1 MADQTKKAE
10 TKNQHFVPQF
20 YQRYFSMDKKNIG
33 TYIISSGKN
42 INSAPIKNQS
52 SGNYFYSDKME
63 IEKILGEMEGLW
75 KKVIDKVI
83 KSPKGNLSREEKY
96 NLYAF
101 TIIQL
106 GRTSAQANLIQEAV
120 NTRLCTIAKK
130 HLEILR
136 NSENSDKY
144 KDITDDELNHISFNF
159 PYPAV
164 LALQTQ
170 FQLIN
175 TCIDLQFKILINK
188 TKVSFITSNNPAA
201 KYSQFLERMGVKN
214 YALGSRGLQIF
225 IPLTPFIGVMFYD
238 PKCYKLGDRKKNYVE
253 LTQEKDIEELTN
265 MHDEWYK
272 AWMASY
278 GPNEAGMS
286 DENFLKTE
294 ELLKKYNQNTSSKV
308 NSNKKGDNIKKEDS
322 SNNEK
327 EKNSNTNKENSNTKK
342 QSDTKQYS
350 QSEVIRITNQIQD
363 QIDKL
368 KTEKKDYTELKN
380 LKDKW
385 YEKWSVNGNTTADIP
400 NELSSRTQTELN
412 KYGIDIK
419 KSENQNGE
427 NIDATDED
435 EAEDEDDGLG
445 NPTILKLITGAL
457 DGIVGILFW
466 LPKMLLLVT
475 LYTAASIIGAI
486 IGGNFSIESIIFNQ
500 AIENPISLISV
511 NFFDKT
517 GSDKDNTNKLIQEN
531 IATWY
536 IAIRNIAI
544 TILVIVAMYIAIR
557 MLLATTSEKKA
568 QYKEIL
574 IYWVQS
580 LALIFVL
587 HYIMIGIIAIND
599 ALVKALYKAGEQ
611 VVAGKNNDI
620 METLF
625 GNALKAIKITTS
637 MANTFAYM
645 VLCVVTIMF
654 FISYLKRMMTIAF
667 LITIAPLVTVTYSI
681 DKIGDGKSQALNAW
695 LKEFSYTIL
704 IQPFHCITYLALG
717 SIGTKLL
724 TRNDNFA
731 DIFIGIYFLSFI
743 LQSENIVRGIFG
755 IKPNNLGNVIGEV
768 ALISAVAGKMEGKT
782 KGGVQYTG
790 DSSTNRFVG
799 GLERSGGQKRTP
811 IRTASNQQPPT
822 NSSSQQAQTSSGE
835 DWYDNYSTT
844 DARREEL
851 NNNPSRTT
859 SENRELAGINNR
871 TTKQLKK
878 RRLRRAAVHGYV
890 GASLGVA
897 AAMAKMAI
905 AVASGDGKAVLAA
918 GFSAKDSITK
928 NMNNAVERASQGD
941 MVDAYKLARKVS
953 PDKDEKYFK
962 DLAKGNISAANEQEQ
977 EFVDRLQK
985 HQNIMDKHGKIDDK
999 NLDNNTDT
1007 LLDNINNGDLDQHTT
1022 AYRAGRWLAR
1032 RKSA

>member
-1 MADQTKKAE
+1 MKK
-10 TKNQHFVPQF
+10 
-20 YQRYFSMDKKNIG
+20 
-33 TYIISSGKN
+33 IS
-42 INSAPIKNQS
+42 
-52 SGNYFYSDKME
+52 
-63 IEKILGEMEGLW
+63 
-75 KKVIDKVI
+75 
-83 KSPKGNLSREEKY
+83 
-96 NLYAF
+96 
-101 TIIQL
+101 
-106 GRTSAQANLIQEAV
+106 
-120 NTRLCTIAKK
+120 
-130 HLEILR
+130 
-136 NSENSDKY
+136 
-144 KDITDDELNHISFNF
+144 
-159 PYPAV
+159 
-164 LALQTQ
+164 
-170 FQLIN
+170 
-175 TCIDLQFKILINK
+175 KILIVLIIIIMISISSVICNNK
-188 TKVSFITSNNPAA
+188 VFAMQTYTKDQA
-201 KYSQFLERMGVKN
+201 KAKVDEIK
-214 YALGSRGLQIF
+214 AL
-225 IPLTPFIGVMFYD
+225 
-238 PKCYKLGDRKKNYVE
+238 
-253 LTQEKDIEELTN
+253 IEEAKTN
-265 MHDEWYK
+265 KIK
-272 AWMASY
+272 APGLENAKAIYSRVETNAIQY
-278 GPNEAGMS
+278 GSDTVYDNE
-286 DENFLKTE
+286 EKEIE
-294 ELLKKYNQNTSSKV
+294 EAINKYNQEKA
-308 NSNKKGDNIKKEDS
+308 KLNIKDTPKE
-322 SNNEK
+322 
-327 EKNSNTNKENSNTKK
+327 NTNKQSTNTKKDNNIVIYSQAEMTKLISDFDTAIQEMKDQGKDTYDITMKRQYWYDKWADNGYTTVETTKDEISKTKKMFENSNVKPRIVS
-342 QSDTKQYS
+342 SDG
-350 QSEVIRITNQIQD
+350 
-363 QIDKL
+363 
-368 KTEKKDYTELKN
+368 
-380 LKDKW
+380 KDKG
-385 YEKWSVNGNTTADIP
+385 V
-400 NELSSRTQTELN
+400 TE
-412 KYGIDIK
+412 
-419 KSENQNGE
+419 E
-427 NIDATDED
+427 NIDEDED

-445 NPTILKLITGAL
+445 KPTILKLITGAL

-625 GNALKAIKITTS
+625 VNALKAIKITTS

-717 SIGTKLL
+717 SIGTQLL

-811 IRTASNQQPPT
+811 IRTAPKQQPPT
-822 NSSSQQAQTSSGE
+822 KQPPEKQPPTKQPPEKQPPTKSPEKEPPKKSPEKQPPTSSGD

-844 DARREEL
+844 DARRETL
-851 NNNPSRTT
+851 NNNSSRTPA
-859 SENRELAGINNR
+859 ENRELSGINNR

-953 PDKDEKYFK
+953 PDKDENYFK

-999 NLDNNTDT
+999 KLDNHTDQ
-1007 LLDNINNGDLDQHTT
+1007 LLDNINKGDLDQHTT

>member
-1 MADQTKKAE
+1 MKK
-10 TKNQHFVPQF
+10 
-20 YQRYFSMDKKNIG
+20 
-33 TYIISSGKN
+33 IS
-42 INSAPIKNQS
+42 
-52 SGNYFYSDKME
+52 
-63 IEKILGEMEGLW
+63 
-75 KKVIDKVI
+75 
-83 KSPKGNLSREEKY
+83 
-96 NLYAF
+96 
-101 TIIQL
+101 
-106 GRTSAQANLIQEAV
+106 
-120 NTRLCTIAKK
+120 
-130 HLEILR
+130 
-136 NSENSDKY
+136 
-144 KDITDDELNHISFNF
+144 
-159 PYPAV
+159 
-164 LALQTQ
+164 
-170 FQLIN
+170 
-175 TCIDLQFKILINK
+175 KILIILITIFMLVLSTIINGS
-188 TKVSFITSNNPAA
+188 KVEASWQYKDQLQPVDTSLPAA
-201 KYSQFLERMGVKN
+201 AAQQGTTD
-214 YALGSRGLQIF
+214 GSGLKE
-225 IPLTPFIGVMFYD
+225 LKKKD
-238 PKCYKLGDRKKNYVE
+238 PKKIINLEKKSEVLGTKKLG
-253 LTQEKDIEELTN
+253 
-265 MHDEWYK
+265 
-272 AWMASY
+272 
-278 GPNEAGMS
+278 
-286 DENFLKTE
+286 
-294 ELLKKYNQNTSSKV
+294 
-308 NSNKKGDNIKKEDS
+308 
-322 SNNEK
+322 
-327 EKNSNTNKENSNTKK
+327 
-342 QSDTKQYS
+342 
-350 QSEVIRITNQIQD
+350 
-363 QIDKL
+363 
-368 KTEKKDYTELKN
+368 EKKDTLPEPK
-380 LKDKW
+380 
-385 YEKWSVNGNTTADIP
+385 TA
-400 NELSSRTQTELN
+400 E
-412 KYGIDIK
+412 DIK
-419 KSENQNGE
+419 EIRETGEEIRENVE
-427 NIDATDED
+427 NAESNED
-435 EAEDEDDGLG
+435 EAEDENDGLG
-445 NPTILKLITGAL
+445 KPTILKLITGAL

-475 LYTAASIIGAI
+475 LYTAASIIGAML
-486 IGGNFSIESIIFNQ
+486 GGDFSIESIIFNQ
-500 AIENPISLISV
+500 AIENPIGLISV

-517 GSDKDNTNKLIQEN
+517 GGNNDKTNDLIQEN

-611 VVAGKNNDI
+611 VVSGKNNDI

-625 GNALKAIKITTS
+625 VNALKAIKITTS

-645 VLCVVTIMF
+645 VLCIVTIMF

-717 SIGTKLL
+717 SIGTQLL

-755 IKPNNLGNVIGEV
+755 IKPNNLGNVIGEM

-790 DSSTNRFVG
+790 DSATNRFMG

-811 IRTASNQQPPT
+811 IRTAQNQQPPSNQPPRNQPPT
-822 NSSSQQAQTSSGE
+822 NQPQNPPQAQPTSTPNGN
-835 DWYDNYSTT
+835 DWYDNYSVT
-844 DARREEL
+844 DARRETL
-851 NNNPSRTT
+851 NNNPSRTPA
-859 SENRELAGINNR
+859 ENRELSGINNR
-871 TTKQLKK
+871 TTQQLKK
-878 RRLRRAAVHGYV
+878 RRLRRAAVHGYA

-953 PDKDEKYFK
+953 PDKDENYFK

-999 NLDNNTDT
+999 HLDDHTDQ
-1007 LLDNINNGDLDQHTT
+1007 LLDNINKGDLDQHTT
-1022 AYRAGRWLAR
+1022 AYRAGRWISR

>member
-1 MADQTKKAE
+1 MKK
-10 TKNQHFVPQF
+10 
-20 YQRYFSMDKKNIG
+20 
-33 TYIISSGKN
+33 IS
-42 INSAPIKNQS
+42 
-52 SGNYFYSDKME
+52 
-63 IEKILGEMEGLW
+63 
-75 KKVIDKVI
+75 
-83 KSPKGNLSREEKY
+83 
-96 NLYAF
+96 
-101 TIIQL
+101 
-106 GRTSAQANLIQEAV
+106 
-120 NTRLCTIAKK
+120 
-130 HLEILR
+130 
-136 NSENSDKY
+136 
-144 KDITDDELNHISFNF
+144 
-159 PYPAV
+159 
-164 LALQTQ
+164 
-170 FQLIN
+170 
-175 TCIDLQFKILINK
+175 KILIVLIIIIMISISSVICNNK
-188 TKVSFITSNNPAA
+188 VFAMQTYTKDQA
-201 KYSQFLERMGVKN
+201 KAKVDEIKALIKEAETNKIKVPELENAKAIYSRVETNAIQ
-214 YALGSRGLQIF
+214 YGSD
-225 IPLTPFIGVMFYD
+225 TVYD
-238 PKCYKLGDRKKNYVE
+238 NE
-253 LTQEKDIEELTN
+253 EKEIEEAIN
-265 MHDEWYK
+265 
-272 AWMASY
+272 
-278 GPNEAGMS
+278 
-286 DENFLKTE
+286 
-294 ELLKKYNQNTSSKV
+294 KYNQEKA
-308 NSNKKGDNIKKEDS
+308 KLNIKDTPKE
-322 SNNEK
+322 
-327 EKNSNTNKENSNTKK
+327 NTNKQSTNTKK
-342 QSDTKQYS
+342 DNNIVIYS
-350 QSEVIRITNQIQD
+350 QAEMTKLMTDFEEAIQELEKQGKDTSDMITKKQEWYNKWADNGYTTVETTKDEISKTKKMFENTNVKPRIVSSD
-363 QIDKL
+363 G
-368 KTEKKDYTELKN
+368 
-380 LKDKW
+380 KDKG
-385 YEKWSVNGNTTADIP
+385 V
-400 NELSSRTQTELN
+400 TE
-412 KYGIDIK
+412 
-419 KSENQNGE
+419 E
-427 NIDATDED
+427 NIDEDED
-435 EAEDEDDGLG
+435 EAEDENDGLG
-445 NPTILKLITGAL
+445 EPTILKLITGAL

-790 DSSTNRFVG
+790 DSATNRFVG

-811 IRTASNQQPPT
+811 IRTAQN
-822 NSSSQQAQTSSGE
+822 QQAQRNQPQGNQPQRNQPQGNQSQGNQPQRNQPQGNQPQGNQPQNPPQAQPTSTPNGN
-835 DWYDNYSTT
+835 DWYDNYSVT
-844 DARREEL
+844 DARRKTL
-851 NNNPSRTT
+851 NNNPSRTPA
-859 SENRELAGINNR
+859 ENRELSGINNR
-871 TTKQLKK
+871 TTQQLKK
-878 RRLRRAAVHGYV
+878 RRLRRAAVHGYA

-953 PDKDEKYFK
+953 PNKDEKYFK
-962 DLAKGNISAANEQEQ
+962 DLAKGNINAANEQEQ

-999 NLDNNTDT
+999 NLDDHTDQ
-1007 LLDNINNGDLDQHTT
+1007 LLDNINHGDLDQHTT

>member
-1 MADQTKKAE
+1 MKK
-10 TKNQHFVPQF
+10 
-20 YQRYFSMDKKNIG
+20 
-33 TYIISSGKN
+33 IS
-42 INSAPIKNQS
+42 
-52 SGNYFYSDKME
+52 
-63 IEKILGEMEGLW
+63 
-75 KKVIDKVI
+75 
-83 KSPKGNLSREEKY
+83 
-96 NLYAF
+96 
-101 TIIQL
+101 
-106 GRTSAQANLIQEAV
+106 
-120 NTRLCTIAKK
+120 
-130 HLEILR
+130 
-136 NSENSDKY
+136 
-144 KDITDDELNHISFNF
+144 
-159 PYPAV
+159 
-164 LALQTQ
+164 
-170 FQLIN
+170 
-175 TCIDLQFKILINK
+175 KILIVLIIIIMISISSVICNNK
-188 TKVSFITSNNPAA
+188 VFAMQTYTKDQA
-201 KYSQFLERMGVKN
+201 KAKVDEIKALIKEAETNKIKAPELENAKAIYSRVETNAIQ
-214 YALGSRGLQIF
+214 YGSD
-225 IPLTPFIGVMFYD
+225 TVYD
-238 PKCYKLGDRKKNYVE
+238 NE
-253 LTQEKDIEELTN
+253 EKEIEEAIN
-265 MHDEWYK
+265 
-272 AWMASY
+272 
-278 GPNEAGMS
+278 
-286 DENFLKTE
+286 
-294 ELLKKYNQNTSSKV
+294 KYNQEKA
-308 NSNKKGDNIKKEDS
+308 KLNIKDTPKE
-322 SNNEK
+322 
-327 EKNSNTNKENSNTKK
+327 NTNKQSTNTKKDNNIVIYSQAEMTKLISDFDTAIQEMKDQGKDTYDITMKRQYWYDKWADNGYTTVETTKDEISKTKKMFENSNVKPRIVS
-342 QSDTKQYS
+342 SDG
-350 QSEVIRITNQIQD
+350 
-363 QIDKL
+363 
-368 KTEKKDYTELKN
+368 
-380 LKDKW
+380 KDKG
-385 YEKWSVNGNTTADIP
+385 V
-400 NELSSRTQTELN
+400 TE
-412 KYGIDIK
+412 
-419 KSENQNGE
+419 E
-427 NIDATDED
+427 NIDEDED

-445 NPTILKLITGAL
+445 KPTILKLITGAL

-625 GNALKAIKITTS
+625 VNALKAIKITTS

-717 SIGTKLL
+717 SIGTQLL

-811 IRTASNQQPPT
+811 IRTAPKQKPPTKKPPEKQPPT
-822 NSSSQQAQTSSGE
+822 KQPPEKQPPKKSPEKEPPKKSPEKQPPTSSGD

-844 DARREEL
+844 DARRETL
-851 NNNPSRTT
+851 NNNSSRTPA
-859 SENRELAGINNR
+859 ENRELSGINNR

-953 PDKDEKYFK
+953 PDKDENYFK

-999 NLDNNTDT
+999 KLDNHTDQ
-1007 LLDNINNGDLDQHTT
+1007 LLDNINKGDLDQHTT

>member
-1 MADQTKKAE
+1 MKK
-10 TKNQHFVPQF
+10 
-20 YQRYFSMDKKNIG
+20 
-33 TYIISSGKN
+33 IS
-42 INSAPIKNQS
+42 
-52 SGNYFYSDKME
+52 
-63 IEKILGEMEGLW
+63 
-75 KKVIDKVI
+75 
-83 KSPKGNLSREEKY
+83 
-96 NLYAF
+96 
-101 TIIQL
+101 
-106 GRTSAQANLIQEAV
+106 
-120 NTRLCTIAKK
+120 
-130 HLEILR
+130 
-136 NSENSDKY
+136 
-144 KDITDDELNHISFNF
+144 
-159 PYPAV
+159 
-164 LALQTQ
+164 
-170 FQLIN
+170 
-175 TCIDLQFKILINK
+175 KILIVLIIIIMISISSVICNNK
-188 TKVSFITSNNPAA
+188 VFAMQTYTKDQA
-201 KYSQFLERMGVKN
+201 KAKVDEIK
-214 YALGSRGLQIF
+214 AL
-225 IPLTPFIGVMFYD
+225 
-238 PKCYKLGDRKKNYVE
+238 
-253 LTQEKDIEELTN
+253 IEEAKTN
-265 MHDEWYK
+265 KIK
-272 AWMASY
+272 APGLENAKAIYSRVETNAIQY
-278 GPNEAGMS
+278 GSDTVYDNE
-286 DENFLKTE
+286 EKEIE
-294 ELLKKYNQNTSSKV
+294 EAINKYNQEKA
-308 NSNKKGDNIKKEDS
+308 KLNIKDTPKE
-322 SNNEK
+322 
-327 EKNSNTNKENSNTKK
+327 NTNKQSTNTKKDNNIVIYSQAEMTKLISDFDTAIQEMKDQGKDTYDITMKRQYWYDKWADNGYTTVETTKDEISKTKKMFENSNVKPRIVS
-342 QSDTKQYS
+342 SDG
-350 QSEVIRITNQIQD
+350 
-363 QIDKL
+363 
-368 KTEKKDYTELKN
+368 
-380 LKDKW
+380 KDKG
-385 YEKWSVNGNTTADIP
+385 V
-400 NELSSRTQTELN
+400 TE
-412 KYGIDIK
+412 
-419 KSENQNGE
+419 E
-427 NIDATDED
+427 NIDEDED

-445 NPTILKLITGAL
+445 KPTILKLITGAL

-625 GNALKAIKITTS
+625 VNALKAIKITTS

-717 SIGTKLL
+717 SIGTQLL

-811 IRTASNQQPPT
+811 IRTAPKQQPPT
-822 NSSSQQAQTSSGE
+822 KQPPEKQPPTKQPPEKQPPKKSPEKEPPKKSPEKQPPTSSGD

-844 DARREEL
+844 DARRETL
-851 NNNPSRTT
+851 NNNSSRTPA
-859 SENRELAGINNR
+859 ENRELSGINNR

-999 NLDNNTDT
+999 KLDNHTDQ
-1007 LLDNINNGDLDQHTT
+1007 LLDNINSGDLDQHTT

>member
-1 MADQTKKAE
+1 MKK
-10 TKNQHFVPQF
+10 
-20 YQRYFSMDKKNIG
+20 
-33 TYIISSGKN
+33 IS
-42 INSAPIKNQS
+42 
-52 SGNYFYSDKME
+52 
-63 IEKILGEMEGLW
+63 
-75 KKVIDKVI
+75 
-83 KSPKGNLSREEKY
+83 
-96 NLYAF
+96 
-101 TIIQL
+101 
-106 GRTSAQANLIQEAV
+106 
-120 NTRLCTIAKK
+120 
-130 HLEILR
+130 
-136 NSENSDKY
+136 
-144 KDITDDELNHISFNF
+144 
-159 PYPAV
+159 
-164 LALQTQ
+164 
-170 FQLIN
+170 
-175 TCIDLQFKILINK
+175 KILIILITTFMLVLSTIINGS
-188 TKVSFITSNNPAA
+188 KVEASSWQYVDQLQPVDTSLSAA
-201 KYSQFLERMGVKN
+201 AAQQGTTD
-214 YALGSRGLQIF
+214 GSGLKEIKKK
-225 IPLTPFIGVMFYD
+225 D
-238 PKCYKLGDRKKNYVE
+238 PKKIIELEKKSQIPGTARLGKKQDKLPEPK
-253 LTQEKDIEELTN
+253 TAEELKEIRETGQQIREN
-265 MHDEWYK
+265 VEN
-272 AWMASY
+272 AES
-278 GPNEAGMS
+278 NEDG
-286 DENFLKTE
+286 
-294 ELLKKYNQNTSSKV
+294 
-308 NSNKKGDNIKKEDS
+308 
-322 SNNEK
+322 
-327 EKNSNTNKENSNTKK
+327 
-342 QSDTKQYS
+342 
-350 QSEVIRITNQIQD
+350 
-363 QIDKL
+363 
-368 KTEKKDYTELKN
+368 
-380 LKDKW
+380 
-385 YEKWSVNGNTTADIP
+385 
-400 NELSSRTQTELN
+400 
-412 KYGIDIK
+412 
-419 KSENQNGE
+419 
-427 NIDATDED
+427 D
-435 EAEDEDDGLG
+435 EAKDEDDGLG
-445 NPTILKLITGAL
+445 EPTILNLITGAL

-511 NFFDKT
+511 NFFDRT

-625 GNALKAIKITTS
+625 VNALKAIKITTS

-790 DSSTNRFVG
+790 DSATNRFVG

-822 NSSSQQAQTSSGE
+822 KQPSTKQPPTNQPPTNSSSQQAPTNQPPTNSSSQQAPTNQPPTNQPPTNSSSQQAPTSSGD

-844 DARREEL
+844 DARRETL
-851 NNNPSRTT
+851 NNNSSRTPA
-859 SENRELAGINNR
+859 ENRELSGINNR

-999 NLDNNTDT
+999 KLDNHTDQ
-1007 LLDNINNGDLDQHTT
+1007 LLDNINSGDLDQHTT

>member
-1 MADQTKKAE
+1 MKKISKIVIILI
-10 TKNQHFVPQF
+10 TINVL
-20 YQRYFSMDKKNIG
+20 
-33 TYIISSGKN
+33 IISSIISWN
-42 INSAPIKNQS
+42 TVEASDHMTMTDIK
-52 SGNYFYSDKME
+52 
-63 IEKILGEMEGLW
+63 
-75 KKVIDKVI
+75 
-83 KSPKGNLSREEKY
+83 
-96 NLYAF
+96 
-101 TIIQL
+101 
-106 GRTSAQANLIQEAV
+106 IQEKAKEAQINKNKENNKLEYKTDDMIQFIDALQTDV
-120 NTRLCTIAKK
+120 N
-130 HLEILR
+130 
-136 NSENSDKY
+136 N
-144 KDITDDELNHISFNF
+144 ITDDITKKTILQGYVDSLRETNQSAINSSQTTVKIDKTTINGLESEIQGTNIKLSIKGKEITNSSQANNLTTTNNKPTFF
-159 PYPAV
+159 PKKLYPNDPNSPI
-164 LALQTQ
+164 Q
-170 FQLIN
+170 I
-175 TCIDLQFKILINK
+175 
-188 TKVSFITSNNPAA
+188 
-201 KYSQFLERMGVKN
+201 SQFPLEIVKPGDPMYN
-214 YALGSRGLQIF
+214 FYSNMISPKMTADQIKNKIKDLDDRIASNSDNTIKKKLEEEKGKWEKKLTEATLSSNGSVQIS
-225 IPLTPFIGVMFYD
+225 
-238 PKCYKLGDRKKNYVE
+238 
-253 LTQEKDIEELTN
+253 EELMNSTN
-265 MHDEWYK
+265 NVVNQDKTSKNQQDDE
-272 AWMASY
+272 
-278 GPNEAGMS
+278 
-286 DENFLKTE
+286 
-294 ELLKKYNQNTSSKV
+294 
-308 NSNKKGDNIKKEDS
+308 
-322 SNNEK
+322 
-327 EKNSNTNKENSNTKK
+327 
-342 QSDTKQYS
+342 
-350 QSEVIRITNQIQD
+350 
-363 QIDKL
+363 
-368 KTEKKDYTELKN
+368 
-380 LKDKW
+380 
-385 YEKWSVNGNTTADIP
+385 
-400 NELSSRTQTELN
+400 
-412 KYGIDIK
+412 
-419 KSENQNGE
+419 
-427 NIDATDED
+427 
-435 EAEDEDDGLG
+435 EAEDENDGLG
-445 NPTILKLITGAL
+445 KPTILKLITGAL

-475 LYTAASIIGAI
+475 LYTAASVIGAI
-486 IGGNFSIESIIFNQ
+486 LGGDFSIESIIFNQ
-500 AIENPISLISV
+500 AIENPIGLISV

-517 GSDKDNTNKLIQEN
+517 ASNKDNTNNLIQEN

-599 ALVKALYKAGEQ
+599 ALVKALYKAGEK
-611 VVAGKNNDI
+611 VVSGKNNDI

-625 GNALKAIKITTS
+625 VNALKAIKITTS

-717 SIGTKLL
+717 SIGTQLL

-790 DSSTNRFVG
+790 DSSKNRFMG

-811 IRTASNQQPPT
+811 IRTAQNQQPPT
-822 NSSSQQAQTSSGE
+822 QQPRRNKPPTNQSPTNQPPTNGD
-835 DWYDNYSTT
+835 DWYDNYSAI
-844 DARREEL
+844 DARRETL
-851 NNNPSRTT
+851 NNKSSRTPA
-859 SENRELAGINNR
+859 ENRELSGINNK
-871 TTKQLKK
+871 TTQQLKK

-890 GASLGVA
+890 GSSLGVA

-999 NLDNNTDT
+999 KLDNHTDT
-1007 LLDNINNGDLDQHTT
+1007 LLDNINSGDLDQHTT
-1022 AYRAGRWLAR
+1022 AYRAGRWIAR
-1032 RKSA
+1032 RKSE

>member
-1 MADQTKKAE
+1 MKK
-10 TKNQHFVPQF
+10 
-20 YQRYFSMDKKNIG
+20 
-33 TYIISSGKN
+33 IS
-42 INSAPIKNQS
+42 
-52 SGNYFYSDKME
+52 
-63 IEKILGEMEGLW
+63 
-75 KKVIDKVI
+75 
-83 KSPKGNLSREEKY
+83 
-96 NLYAF
+96 
-101 TIIQL
+101 
-106 GRTSAQANLIQEAV
+106 
-120 NTRLCTIAKK
+120 
-130 HLEILR
+130 
-136 NSENSDKY
+136 
-144 KDITDDELNHISFNF
+144 
-159 PYPAV
+159 
-164 LALQTQ
+164 
-170 FQLIN
+170 
-175 TCIDLQFKILINK
+175 KILIVLIIIIMISISSVICNNK
-188 TKVSFITSNNPAA
+188 VFAMQTYTKDQA
-201 KYSQFLERMGVKN
+201 KAKVDEIK
-214 YALGSRGLQIF
+214 AL
-225 IPLTPFIGVMFYD
+225 
-238 PKCYKLGDRKKNYVE
+238 
-253 LTQEKDIEELTN
+253 IEEAKTN
-265 MHDEWYK
+265 KIK
-272 AWMASY
+272 APGLENAKAIYSRVETNAIQY
-278 GPNEAGMS
+278 GSDTVYDNE
-286 DENFLKTE
+286 EKEIE
-294 ELLKKYNQNTSSKV
+294 EAINKYNQEKA
-308 NSNKKGDNIKKEDS
+308 KLNIKDTPKE
-322 SNNEK
+322 
-327 EKNSNTNKENSNTKK
+327 NTNKQSTNTKKDNNIVIYSQAEMTKLISDFDTAIQEMKDQGKDTYDITMKRQYWYDKWADNGYTTVETTKDEISKTKKMFENSNVKPRIVS
-342 QSDTKQYS
+342 SDG
-350 QSEVIRITNQIQD
+350 
-363 QIDKL
+363 
-368 KTEKKDYTELKN
+368 
-380 LKDKW
+380 KDKG
-385 YEKWSVNGNTTADIP
+385 V
-400 NELSSRTQTELN
+400 TE
-412 KYGIDIK
+412 
-419 KSENQNGE
+419 E
-427 NIDATDED
+427 NIDEDGD

-445 NPTILKLITGAL
+445 KPTILKLITGAL

-625 GNALKAIKITTS
+625 VNALKAIKITTS

-717 SIGTKLL
+717 SIGTQLL

-811 IRTASNQQPPT
+811 IRTAPKQQPPT
-822 NSSSQQAQTSSGE
+822 KQPPEKQPPTKQPPEKQPPKKSPEKEPPKKSPEKQPPTSSGD

-844 DARREEL
+844 DARRETL
-851 NNNPSRTT
+851 NNNSSRTPA
-859 SENRELAGINNR
+859 ENRELSGINNR

-999 NLDNNTDT
+999 KLDNHTDQ
-1007 LLDNINNGDLDQHTT
+1007 LLDNINSGDLDQHTT

>member
-1 MADQTKKAE
+1 MKK
-10 TKNQHFVPQF
+10 
-20 YQRYFSMDKKNIG
+20 
-33 TYIISSGKN
+33 IS
-42 INSAPIKNQS
+42 
-52 SGNYFYSDKME
+52 
-63 IEKILGEMEGLW
+63 
-75 KKVIDKVI
+75 
-83 KSPKGNLSREEKY
+83 
-96 NLYAF
+96 
-101 TIIQL
+101 
-106 GRTSAQANLIQEAV
+106 
-120 NTRLCTIAKK
+120 
-130 HLEILR
+130 
-136 NSENSDKY
+136 
-144 KDITDDELNHISFNF
+144 
-159 PYPAV
+159 
-164 LALQTQ
+164 
-170 FQLIN
+170 
-175 TCIDLQFKILINK
+175 KILIILITICMLTIASFTKDVRGATYDRGEIATLATTIQKAIDDNK
-188 TKVSFITSNNPAA
+188 VKDIVVKENLQGYVTSINNTATQQTGNTVEIDEETINEVKRMAEEQGIIKNSTNTNKNNKVSLP
-201 KYSQFLERMGVKN
+201 E
-214 YALGSRGLQIF
+214 
-225 IPLTPFIGVMFYD
+225 
-238 PKCYKLGDRKKNYVE
+238 
-253 LTQEKDIEELTN
+253 
-265 MHDEWYK
+265 
-272 AWMASY
+272 
-278 GPNEAGMS
+278 
-286 DENFLKTE
+286 
-294 ELLKKYNQNTSSKV
+294 KV
-308 NSNKKGDNIKKEDS
+308 NPNDPNSPIRAPGSLNLVYPNDPMYKFYAGLINPKLTAKQISNQQENIKKQMDS
-322 SNNEK
+322 
-327 EKNSNTNKENSNTKK
+327 TKDPALK
-342 QSDTKQYS
+342 VELQKKYDELDKKK
-350 QSEVIRITNQIQD
+350 SEATV
-363 QIDKL
+363 
-368 KTEKKDYTELKN
+368 
-380 LKDKW
+380 
-385 YEKWSVNGNTTADIP
+385 SSSGTAEIP
-400 NELSSRTQTELN
+400 EELN
-412 KYGIDIK
+412 KSINDTLNK
-419 KSENQNGE
+419 AREEES
-427 NIDATDED
+427 DED

-717 SIGTKLL
+717 SIGTQLL

-822 NSSSQQAQTSSGE
+822 KQPSTKQPPEKQPPKKSPEKEPPKKSAEKQPPEKSPEKEPPTKEAPTNQASTNSPSQQAPTSSGE

-859 SENRELAGINNR
+859 SENRELTGINNR

>member
-1 MADQTKKAE
+1 MKK
-10 TKNQHFVPQF
+10 
-20 YQRYFSMDKKNIG
+20 
-33 TYIISSGKN
+33 IS
-42 INSAPIKNQS
+42 
-52 SGNYFYSDKME
+52 
-63 IEKILGEMEGLW
+63 
-75 KKVIDKVI
+75 
-83 KSPKGNLSREEKY
+83 
-96 NLYAF
+96 
-101 TIIQL
+101 
-106 GRTSAQANLIQEAV
+106 
-120 NTRLCTIAKK
+120 
-130 HLEILR
+130 
-136 NSENSDKY
+136 
-144 KDITDDELNHISFNF
+144 
-159 PYPAV
+159 
-164 LALQTQ
+164 
-170 FQLIN
+170 
-175 TCIDLQFKILINK
+175 KILIVLIIIIMISISSVICNNK
-188 TKVSFITSNNPAA
+188 VFAMQTYTKDQA
-201 KYSQFLERMGVKN
+201 KAKVDEIK
-214 YALGSRGLQIF
+214 AL
-225 IPLTPFIGVMFYD
+225 
-238 PKCYKLGDRKKNYVE
+238 
-253 LTQEKDIEELTN
+253 IEEAKTN
-265 MHDEWYK
+265 KIK
-272 AWMASY
+272 APGLENAKAIYSRVETNAIQY
-278 GPNEAGMS
+278 GSDTVYDNE
-286 DENFLKTE
+286 EKEIE
-294 ELLKKYNQNTSSKV
+294 EAINKYNQEKA
-308 NSNKKGDNIKKEDS
+308 KLNIKDTPKE
-322 SNNEK
+322 
-327 EKNSNTNKENSNTKK
+327 NTNKQSTNTKKDNNIVIYSQAEMTKLISDFDTAIQEMKDQGKDTYDITMKRQYWYDKWADNGYTTVETTKDEISKTKKMFENSNVKPRIVS
-342 QSDTKQYS
+342 SDG
-350 QSEVIRITNQIQD
+350 
-363 QIDKL
+363 
-368 KTEKKDYTELKN
+368 
-380 LKDKW
+380 KDKG
-385 YEKWSVNGNTTADIP
+385 V
-400 NELSSRTQTELN
+400 TE
-412 KYGIDIK
+412 
-419 KSENQNGE
+419 E
-427 NIDATDED
+427 NIDEDED

-445 NPTILKLITGAL
+445 KPTILKLITGAL

-625 GNALKAIKITTS
+625 VNALKAIKITTS

-717 SIGTKLL
+717 SIGTQLL

-811 IRTASNQQPPT
+811 IRTAPKQQPPT
-822 NSSSQQAQTSSGE
+822 KQPPEKQPPTKQPPEKQPPKKSPEKEPPKKSPEKQPPTSSGD

-844 DARREEL
+844 DARRETL
-851 NNNPSRTT
+851 NNNSSRTPA
-859 SENRELAGINNR
+859 ENRELSGINNR

-953 PDKDEKYFK
+953 PDKDENYFK

-999 NLDNNTDT
+999 KLDNHTDQ
-1007 LLDNINNGDLDQHTT
+1007 LLDNINKGDLDQHTT

>member
-1 MADQTKKAE
+1 MKK
-10 TKNQHFVPQF
+10 
-20 YQRYFSMDKKNIG
+20 
-33 TYIISSGKN
+33 IS
-42 INSAPIKNQS
+42 
-52 SGNYFYSDKME
+52 
-63 IEKILGEMEGLW
+63 
-75 KKVIDKVI
+75 
-83 KSPKGNLSREEKY
+83 
-96 NLYAF
+96 
-101 TIIQL
+101 
-106 GRTSAQANLIQEAV
+106 
-120 NTRLCTIAKK
+120 
-130 HLEILR
+130 
-136 NSENSDKY
+136 
-144 KDITDDELNHISFNF
+144 
-159 PYPAV
+159 
-164 LALQTQ
+164 
-170 FQLIN
+170 
-175 TCIDLQFKILINK
+175 KILIVLIIIIMISISSVICNNK
-188 TKVSFITSNNPAA
+188 VFAMQTYTKDQA
-201 KYSQFLERMGVKN
+201 KAKVDEIK
-214 YALGSRGLQIF
+214 AL
-225 IPLTPFIGVMFYD
+225 
-238 PKCYKLGDRKKNYVE
+238 
-253 LTQEKDIEELTN
+253 IEEAKTN
-265 MHDEWYK
+265 KIK
-272 AWMASY
+272 APGLENAKAIYSRVETNAIQY
-278 GPNEAGMS
+278 GSDTVYDNE
-286 DENFLKTE
+286 EKEIE
-294 ELLKKYNQNTSSKV
+294 EAINKYNQEKA
-308 NSNKKGDNIKKEDS
+308 KLNIKDTPKE
-322 SNNEK
+322 
-327 EKNSNTNKENSNTKK
+327 NTNKQSTNTKKDNNIVIYSQAEMTKLISDFDTAIQEMKDQGKDTYDITMKRQYWYDKWADNGYTTVETTKDEISKTKKMFENSNVKPRIVS
-342 QSDTKQYS
+342 SDG
-350 QSEVIRITNQIQD
+350 
-363 QIDKL
+363 
-368 KTEKKDYTELKN
+368 
-380 LKDKW
+380 KDKG
-385 YEKWSVNGNTTADIP
+385 V
-400 NELSSRTQTELN
+400 TE
-412 KYGIDIK
+412 
-419 KSENQNGE
+419 E
-427 NIDATDED
+427 NID
-435 EAEDEDDGLG
+435 EDEDDGLG
-445 NPTILKLITGAL
+445 KPTILKLITGAL

-625 GNALKAIKITTS
+625 VNALKAIKITTS

-717 SIGTKLL
+717 SIGTQLL

-811 IRTASNQQPPT
+811 IRTAPKQQPPT
-822 NSSSQQAQTSSGE
+822 KQPPEKQPPTKQPPEKQPPKKSPEKEPPKKSPEKQPPTSSGD

-844 DARREEL
+844 DARRETL
-851 NNNPSRTT
+851 NNNSSRTPA
-859 SENRELAGINNR
+859 ENRELSGINNR

-953 PDKDEKYFK
+953 PDKDENYFK

-999 NLDNNTDT
+999 KLDNHTDQ
-1007 LLDNINNGDLDQHTT
+1007 LLDNINKGDLDQHTT

>member
-1 MADQTKKAE
+1 MKK
-10 TKNQHFVPQF
+10 
-20 YQRYFSMDKKNIG
+20 
-33 TYIISSGKN
+33 IS
-42 INSAPIKNQS
+42 
-52 SGNYFYSDKME
+52 
-63 IEKILGEMEGLW
+63 
-75 KKVIDKVI
+75 
-83 KSPKGNLSREEKY
+83 
-96 NLYAF
+96 
-101 TIIQL
+101 
-106 GRTSAQANLIQEAV
+106 
-120 NTRLCTIAKK
+120 
-130 HLEILR
+130 
-136 NSENSDKY
+136 
-144 KDITDDELNHISFNF
+144 
-159 PYPAV
+159 
-164 LALQTQ
+164 
-170 FQLIN
+170 
-175 TCIDLQFKILINK
+175 KILIVLIIIIMISISSVICNNK
-188 TKVSFITSNNPAA
+188 VFAMQTYTKDQA
-201 KYSQFLERMGVKN
+201 KAKVDEIK
-214 YALGSRGLQIF
+214 AL
-225 IPLTPFIGVMFYD
+225 
-238 PKCYKLGDRKKNYVE
+238 
-253 LTQEKDIEELTN
+253 IEEAKTN
-265 MHDEWYK
+265 KIK
-272 AWMASY
+272 APGLENAKAIYSRVETNAIQY
-278 GPNEAGMS
+278 GSDTVYDNE
-286 DENFLKTE
+286 EKEIE
-294 ELLKKYNQNTSSKV
+294 EAINKYNQEKA
-308 NSNKKGDNIKKEDS
+308 KLNIKDTPKE
-322 SNNEK
+322 
-327 EKNSNTNKENSNTKK
+327 NTNKQSTNTKKDNNIVIYSQAEMTKLISDFDTAIQEMKDQGKDTYDITMKRQYWYDKWADNGYTTVETTKDEISKTKKMFENSNVKPRIVS
-342 QSDTKQYS
+342 SDG
-350 QSEVIRITNQIQD
+350 
-363 QIDKL
+363 
-368 KTEKKDYTELKN
+368 
-380 LKDKW
+380 KDKG
-385 YEKWSVNGNTTADIP
+385 V
-400 NELSSRTQTELN
+400 TE
-412 KYGIDIK
+412 
-419 KSENQNGE
+419 E
-427 NIDATDED
+427 NIDEDED

-445 NPTILKLITGAL
+445 KPTILKLITGAL

-625 GNALKAIKITTS
+625 VNALKAIKITTS

-645 VLCVVTIMF
+645 VLCIVTIMF

-717 SIGTKLL
+717 SIGTQLL

-811 IRTASNQQPPT
+811 IRTAPKQQPPT
-822 NSSSQQAQTSSGE
+822 KQPPEKQPPKKSPEKEPPKKSPEKQPPTSSGD

-844 DARREEL
+844 DARRETL
-851 NNNPSRTT
+851 NNNSSRTPA
-859 SENRELAGINNR
+859 ENRELSGINNR

-953 PDKDEKYFK
+953 PDKDENYFK

-999 NLDNNTDT
+999 KLDNHTDQ
-1007 LLDNINNGDLDQHTT
+1007 LLDNINKGDLDQHTT

>member
-1 MADQTKKAE
+1 MKK
-10 TKNQHFVPQF
+10 
-20 YQRYFSMDKKNIG
+20 
-33 TYIISSGKN
+33 IS
-42 INSAPIKNQS
+42 
-52 SGNYFYSDKME
+52 
-63 IEKILGEMEGLW
+63 
-75 KKVIDKVI
+75 
-83 KSPKGNLSREEKY
+83 
-96 NLYAF
+96 
-101 TIIQL
+101 
-106 GRTSAQANLIQEAV
+106 
-120 NTRLCTIAKK
+120 
-130 HLEILR
+130 
-136 NSENSDKY
+136 
-144 KDITDDELNHISFNF
+144 
-159 PYPAV
+159 
-164 LALQTQ
+164 
-170 FQLIN
+170 
-175 TCIDLQFKILINK
+175 KILIILITICMLTIESFTKDVRGATYDRGEIATLATTIQKAIDDNK
-188 TKVSFITSNNPAA
+188 VKDIVVKENLQGYVTSINNTATQQTGNTVEIDEETINEVKRMAEEQGIIKNSTNTNKNNKVSLP
-201 KYSQFLERMGVKN
+201 E
-214 YALGSRGLQIF
+214 
-225 IPLTPFIGVMFYD
+225 
-238 PKCYKLGDRKKNYVE
+238 
-253 LTQEKDIEELTN
+253 
-265 MHDEWYK
+265 
-272 AWMASY
+272 
-278 GPNEAGMS
+278 
-286 DENFLKTE
+286 
-294 ELLKKYNQNTSSKV
+294 KV
-308 NSNKKGDNIKKEDS
+308 NPNDPNSPIRAPGSLNLVYPNDPMYKFYAGLINPKLTAKQISNQQENIKKQMDS
-322 SNNEK
+322 
-327 EKNSNTNKENSNTKK
+327 TKDPALK
-342 QSDTKQYS
+342 VELQKKYDELDKKK
-350 QSEVIRITNQIQD
+350 SEATV
-363 QIDKL
+363 
-368 KTEKKDYTELKN
+368 
-380 LKDKW
+380 
-385 YEKWSVNGNTTADIP
+385 SSSGTAEIP
-400 NELSSRTQTELN
+400 EELN
-412 KYGIDIK
+412 KSINDTLNK
-419 KSENQNGE
+419 AREEES
-427 NIDATDED
+427 DED

-717 SIGTKLL
+717 SIGTQLL

-822 NSSSQQAQTSSGE
+822 KQPSTKQPPEKQPPKKSPEKEPPKKSPEKEPPTKSPEKEPPTKESPTNQPPTNSSSQQAPTSSGE

-859 SENRELAGINNR
+859 SENRELTGINNR

>member
-1 MADQTKKAE
+1 M
-10 TKNQHFVPQF
+10 
-20 YQRYFSMDKKNIG
+20 
-33 TYIISSGKN
+33 
-42 INSAPIKNQS
+42 
-52 SGNYFYSDKME
+52 
-63 IEKILGEMEGLW
+63 
-75 KKVIDKVI
+75 
-83 KSPKGNLSREEKY
+83 
-96 NLYAF
+96 
-101 TIIQL
+101 
-106 GRTSAQANLIQEAV
+106 
-120 NTRLCTIAKK
+120 
-130 HLEILR
+130 
-136 NSENSDKY
+136 
-144 KDITDDELNHISFNF
+144 
-159 PYPAV
+159 
-164 LALQTQ
+164 
-170 FQLIN
+170 
-175 TCIDLQFKILINK
+175 
-188 TKVSFITSNNPAA
+188 
-201 KYSQFLERMGVKN
+201 
-214 YALGSRGLQIF
+214 
-225 IPLTPFIGVMFYD
+225 
-238 PKCYKLGDRKKNYVE
+238 
-253 LTQEKDIEELTN
+253 
-265 MHDEWYK
+265 
-272 AWMASY
+272 
-278 GPNEAGMS
+278 
-286 DENFLKTE
+286 
-294 ELLKKYNQNTSSKV
+294 
-308 NSNKKGDNIKKEDS
+308 
-322 SNNEK
+322 
-327 EKNSNTNKENSNTKK
+327 
-342 QSDTKQYS
+342 
-350 QSEVIRITNQIQD
+350 
-363 QIDKL
+363 
-368 KTEKKDYTELKN
+368 
-380 LKDKW
+380 
-385 YEKWSVNGNTTADIP
+385 
-400 NELSSRTQTELN
+400 
-412 KYGIDIK
+412 
-419 KSENQNGE
+419 
-427 NIDATDED
+427 
-435 EAEDEDDGLG
+435 
-445 NPTILKLITGAL
+445 
-457 DGIVGILFW
+457 
-466 LPKMLLLVT
+466 PKMLLLVT

-611 VVAGKNNDI
+611 VIAGKNNDI

-717 SIGTKLL
+717 SIGTQLL

-790 DSSTNRFVG
+790 DSATNRFMG

-811 IRTASNQQPPT
+811 IRTAQNQQPPRSQPSRNQPPRNQPPSNQPQSNQPQRNQPPSNQPPRNQPPT
-822 NSSSQQAQTSSGE
+822 NQPPTNQPPTTQPQNPPQAQPTSTPNGN
-835 DWYDNYSTT
+835 DWYDNYSVT
-844 DARREEL
+844 DARRETL
-851 NNNPSRTT
+851 NNNPSRTPA
-859 SENRELAGINNR
+859 ENRELSGINNR
-871 TTKQLKK
+871 TTQQLKK
-878 RRLRRAAVHGYV
+878 RRLRRAAVHGYA

-962 DLAKGNISAANEQEQ
+962 DLAKGNINAANEQEQ

-999 NLDNNTDT
+999 KIDDHTDQ
-1007 LLDNINNGDLDQHTT
+1007 LLDNINHGDLDQHTT

>member
-1 MADQTKKAE
+1 MKK
-10 TKNQHFVPQF
+10 
-20 YQRYFSMDKKNIG
+20 
-33 TYIISSGKN
+33 IS
-42 INSAPIKNQS
+42 
-52 SGNYFYSDKME
+52 
-63 IEKILGEMEGLW
+63 
-75 KKVIDKVI
+75 
-83 KSPKGNLSREEKY
+83 
-96 NLYAF
+96 
-101 TIIQL
+101 
-106 GRTSAQANLIQEAV
+106 
-120 NTRLCTIAKK
+120 
-130 HLEILR
+130 
-136 NSENSDKY
+136 
-144 KDITDDELNHISFNF
+144 
-159 PYPAV
+159 
-164 LALQTQ
+164 
-170 FQLIN
+170 
-175 TCIDLQFKILINK
+175 KILIVLIIIIMISISSVICNNK
-188 TKVSFITSNNPAA
+188 VFAMQTYTKDQA
-201 KYSQFLERMGVKN
+201 KAKVDEIKALIKEAETNKIKAPELENAKAIYSRVETNAIQ
-214 YALGSRGLQIF
+214 YGSD
-225 IPLTPFIGVMFYD
+225 TVYD
-238 PKCYKLGDRKKNYVE
+238 NE
-253 LTQEKDIEELTN
+253 EKEIEEAIN
-265 MHDEWYK
+265 
-272 AWMASY
+272 
-278 GPNEAGMS
+278 
-286 DENFLKTE
+286 
-294 ELLKKYNQNTSSKV
+294 KYNQEKA
-308 NSNKKGDNIKKEDS
+308 KLNIKDTPKE
-322 SNNEK
+322 
-327 EKNSNTNKENSNTKK
+327 NTNKQSTNTKKDNNIVIYSQAEMTKLISDFDTAIQEMKDQGKDTYDITMKRQYWYDKWADNGYTTVETTKDEISKTKKMFENSNVKPRIVS
-342 QSDTKQYS
+342 SDG
-350 QSEVIRITNQIQD
+350 
-363 QIDKL
+363 
-368 KTEKKDYTELKN
+368 
-380 LKDKW
+380 KDKG
-385 YEKWSVNGNTTADIP
+385 V
-400 NELSSRTQTELN
+400 TE
-412 KYGIDIK
+412 
-419 KSENQNGE
+419 E
-427 NIDATDED
+427 NIDEDED

-625 GNALKAIKITTS
+625 VNALKAIKITTS

-717 SIGTKLL
+717 SIGTQLL

-811 IRTASNQQPPT
+811 IRTAPKQQPPT
-822 NSSSQQAQTSSGE
+822 KQPPEKQPPKKSPEKEPPKKSPEKQPPTSSGD

-844 DARREEL
+844 DARRETL
-851 NNNPSRTT
+851 NNNSSRTPA
-859 SENRELAGINNR
+859 ENRELSGINNR

-953 PDKDEKYFK
+953 PDKDENYFK

-999 NLDNNTDT
+999 KLDNHTDQ
-1007 LLDNINNGDLDQHTT
+1007 LLDNINKGDLDQHTT

>member
-1 MADQTKKAE
+1 MKK
-10 TKNQHFVPQF
+10 
-20 YQRYFSMDKKNIG
+20 
-33 TYIISSGKN
+33 IS
-42 INSAPIKNQS
+42 
-52 SGNYFYSDKME
+52 
-63 IEKILGEMEGLW
+63 
-75 KKVIDKVI
+75 
-83 KSPKGNLSREEKY
+83 
-96 NLYAF
+96 
-101 TIIQL
+101 
-106 GRTSAQANLIQEAV
+106 
-120 NTRLCTIAKK
+120 
-130 HLEILR
+130 
-136 NSENSDKY
+136 
-144 KDITDDELNHISFNF
+144 
-159 PYPAV
+159 
-164 LALQTQ
+164 
-170 FQLIN
+170 
-175 TCIDLQFKILINK
+175 KILIVLIIIIMISISSVICNNK
-188 TKVSFITSNNPAA
+188 VFAMQTYTKDQA
-201 KYSQFLERMGVKN
+201 KAKVDEIKALIKEAETNKIKAPELENAKAIYSRVETNAIQ
-214 YALGSRGLQIF
+214 YGSD
-225 IPLTPFIGVMFYD
+225 TVYD
-238 PKCYKLGDRKKNYVE
+238 NE
-253 LTQEKDIEELTN
+253 EKEIEEAIN
-265 MHDEWYK
+265 
-272 AWMASY
+272 
-278 GPNEAGMS
+278 
-286 DENFLKTE
+286 
-294 ELLKKYNQNTSSKV
+294 KYNQEKA
-308 NSNKKGDNIKKEDS
+308 KLNIKDTPKE
-322 SNNEK
+322 
-327 EKNSNTNKENSNTKK
+327 NTNKQSTNTKKDNNIVIYSQAEMTKLISDFDTAIQEMKDQGKDTYDITMKRQYWYDKWADNGYTTVETTKDEISKTKKMFENSNVKPRIVS
-342 QSDTKQYS
+342 SDG
-350 QSEVIRITNQIQD
+350 
-363 QIDKL
+363 
-368 KTEKKDYTELKN
+368 
-380 LKDKW
+380 KDKG
-385 YEKWSVNGNTTADIP
+385 V
-400 NELSSRTQTELN
+400 TE
-412 KYGIDIK
+412 
-419 KSENQNGE
+419 E
-427 NIDATDED
+427 NIDEDED

-445 NPTILKLITGAL
+445 KPTILKLITGAL

-625 GNALKAIKITTS
+625 VNALKAIKITTS

-717 SIGTKLL
+717 SIGTQLL

-811 IRTASNQQPPT
+811 IRTAPKQQPPT
-822 NSSSQQAQTSSGE
+822 KQPPEKQPPTKQPPEKQPPKKSPEKEPPKKSPEKQPPTSSGD

-844 DARREEL
+844 DARRETL
-851 NNNPSRTT
+851 NNNSSRTPA
-859 SENRELAGINNR
+859 ENRELSGINNR

-953 PDKDEKYFK
+953 PDKDENYFK

-999 NLDNNTDT
+999 KLDNHTDQ
-1007 LLDNINNGDLDQHTT
+1007 LLDNINKGDLDQHTT

>member
-1 MADQTKKAE
+1 MKK
-10 TKNQHFVPQF
+10 
-20 YQRYFSMDKKNIG
+20 
-33 TYIISSGKN
+33 IS
-42 INSAPIKNQS
+42 
-52 SGNYFYSDKME
+52 
-63 IEKILGEMEGLW
+63 
-75 KKVIDKVI
+75 
-83 KSPKGNLSREEKY
+83 
-96 NLYAF
+96 
-101 TIIQL
+101 
-106 GRTSAQANLIQEAV
+106 
-120 NTRLCTIAKK
+120 
-130 HLEILR
+130 
-136 NSENSDKY
+136 
-144 KDITDDELNHISFNF
+144 
-159 PYPAV
+159 
-164 LALQTQ
+164 
-170 FQLIN
+170 
-175 TCIDLQFKILINK
+175 KILIILITICMLTIASFTKDVSGATYDKGEIARLATDIQKAIDDNK
-188 TKVSFITSNNPAA
+188 V
-201 KYSQFLERMGVKN
+201 
-214 YALGSRGLQIF
+214 
-225 IPLTPFIGVMFYD
+225 
-238 PKCYKLGDRKKNYVE
+238 
-253 LTQEKDIEELTN
+253 KDIVVRENLQGYVTNINNTATEQPGDTVEINEETI
-265 MHDEWYK
+265 
-272 AWMASY
+272 
-278 GPNEAGMS
+278 NEVKRIA
-286 DENFLKTE
+286 E
-294 ELLKKYNQNTSSKV
+294 EQ
-308 NSNKKGDNIKKEDS
+308 GII
-322 SNNEK
+322 
-327 EKNSNTNKENSNTKK
+327 KNSTNTNKNNKVSLPEKVNPNDPNSPIRAPGSLNLVYPNDPMYKFYAGLINPKLTAKQISNQQEYIKK
-342 QSDTKQYS
+342 QMDSTKDPALKVELQKKYDELDKKK
-350 QSEVIRITNQIQD
+350 SEATV
-363 QIDKL
+363 
-368 KTEKKDYTELKN
+368 
-380 LKDKW
+380 
-385 YEKWSVNGNTTADIP
+385 SSSGTAEIP
-400 NELSSRTQTELN
+400 EELN
-412 KYGIDIK
+412 KSINDTLNK
-419 KSENQNGE
+419 AREEES
-427 NIDATDED
+427 DED

-580 LALIFVL
+580 FALIFVL

-611 VVAGKNNDI
+611 VIAGKNNDI

-717 SIGTKLL
+717 SIGTQLL

-790 DSSTNRFVG
+790 DSATNRFMG

-811 IRTASNQQPPT
+811 IRTAQNQQPPRSQPSRNQPPRNQPPSNQPQSNQPQRNQPPSNQPPRNQPPT
-822 NSSSQQAQTSSGE
+822 NQPPTNQPPTTQPQNPPQAQPTSTPNGN
-835 DWYDNYSTT
+835 DWYDNYSVT
-844 DARREEL
+844 DARRETL
-851 NNNPSRTT
+851 NNNPSRTPA
-859 SENRELAGINNR
+859 ENRELSGINNR
-871 TTKQLKK
+871 TTQQLKK
-878 RRLRRAAVHGYV
+878 RRLRRAAVHGYA

-962 DLAKGNISAANEQEQ
+962 DLAKGNINAANEQEQ

-999 NLDNNTDT
+999 KIDDHTDQ
-1007 LLDNINNGDLDQHTT
+1007 LLDNINHGDLDQHTT